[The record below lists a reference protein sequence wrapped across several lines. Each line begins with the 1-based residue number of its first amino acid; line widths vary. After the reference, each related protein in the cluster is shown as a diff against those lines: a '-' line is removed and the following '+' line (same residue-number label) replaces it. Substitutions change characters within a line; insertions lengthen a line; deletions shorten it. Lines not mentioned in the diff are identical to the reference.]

1 MMFRGAL
8 RTLVPL
14 AAALTLSACAH
25 APVTAM
31 SSELRTASAYVDA
44 YNSRDLPAMLALMH
58 DEVQWLSV
66 NGSKVDVFAN
76 GKADLA
82 GQMES
87 YFASPTATTS
97 EIGGSVRDGRFV
109 AVREIAR
116 WIDGK
121 GNLKSQSALA
131 VYEIE
136 SGLVRRVW
144 YYPETK

>member
-1 MMFRGAL
+1 MRAL
-8 RTLVPL
+8 APL
-14 AAALTLSACAH
+14 AAMLTLSACAH
-25 APVTAM
+25 VPAVAP

-58 DEVQWLSV
+58 DNVQWLSV
-66 NGSKVDVFAN
+66 ADSKVEVFAN

-82 GQMES
+82 RQMES
-87 YFASPTATTS
+87 YLASPTATTS
-97 EIGGSVRDGRFV
+97 EIDGSVRDGRFV

-116 WIDGK
+116 WTDGE

-136 SGLVRRVW
+136 GGLVRRVW